1 MVPQRRHLILRG
13 PRRASGL
20 ARNRSAPHC
29 PQRMDSTLEP
39 LHTSPALY
47 GHVFKTFARDIEPPQ
62 ALSIKY
68 SVKPQ

>member
-1 MVPQRRHLILRG
+1 MSCRFQAADADRPVALPIL
-13 PRRASGL
+13 
-20 ARNRSAPHC
+20 
-29 PQRMDSTLEP
+29 
-39 LHTSPALY
+39 TSPALY